1 MSAWFQ
7 ERFPAG
13 AEGWGSAAGAGGP
26 RSAAG
31 VRLLSPGLASFQDP
45 LSLLPHLLW
54 IGQRRQGQLAGVI
67 RWGGERIPRWSCW
80 IVNGVCSVH
89 LP

>member
-1 MSAWFQ
+1 MSAWLQ
-7 ERFPAG
+7 ECFPAG
-13 AEGWGSAAGAGGP
+13 AEGWGSAAAGAGGP
-26 RSAAG
+26 AVPRAVS
-31 VRLLSPGLASFQDP
+31 LLSPGLASFQDP

-67 RWGGERIPRWSCW
+67 RWSCW